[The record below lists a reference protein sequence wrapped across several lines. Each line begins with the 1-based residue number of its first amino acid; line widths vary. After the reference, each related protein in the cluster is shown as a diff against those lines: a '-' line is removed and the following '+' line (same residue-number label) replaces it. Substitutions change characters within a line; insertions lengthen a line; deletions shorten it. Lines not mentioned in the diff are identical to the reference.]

1 MVNLWVCNFFALLL
15 FIFIILIQILYFK
28 YFTLMNNY
36 IIIWVIAVLV
46 IYVIMQYNR
55 LVALRNNRENA
66 FADIDVQL
74 KLRFDL
80 VPNLVET
87 VKWYA
92 THEKSV
98 FENVSNAR
106 AAFVNA
112 WNADEKIEANNMLT
126 WALKSVFALAEAYP
140 DLKANTNFLQLQ
152 NELSDIENKIRAARR
167 FFNSATNEFNTYL
180 QGFPTNIFAGIFG
193 FKAASMFQ
201 IENEAERQ
209 NVKVQF

>member
-1 MVNLWVCNFFALLL
+1 MNTYIILWV
-15 FIFIILIQILYFK
+15 
-28 YFTLMNNY
+28 
-36 IIIWVIAVLV
+36 VAVLV
-46 IYVIMQYNR
+46 IYIIVQYNK

-106 AAFVNA
+106 SAFLWA
-112 WNADEKIEANNMLT
+112 WNADEKMEANNMLT

-152 NELSDIENKIRAARR
+152 NELSDIENKISAARR
-167 FFNSATNEFNTYL
+167 FFNSSTNEFNTYL
-180 QGFPTNIFAGIFG
+180 QWFPTNILAGIFG
-193 FKAASMFQ
+193 FKSENMFQ

>member
-1 MVNLWVCNFFALLL
+1 
-15 FIFIILIQILYFK
+15 
-28 YFTLMNNY
+28 MNNY

-80 VPNLVET
+80 VPNLIET

-106 AAFVNA
+106 AAFVGA
-112 WNADEKIEANNMLT
+112 GNADEKIEANNMLT
-126 WALKSVFALAEAYP
+126 WALKSVFALSEAYP

-152 NELSDIENKIRAARR
+152 NELSDIENKISSARR

-180 QGFPTNIFAGIFG
+180 QGFPTNVFAGIFG
-193 FKAASMFQ
+193 FKAATMFQ
-201 IENEAERQ
+201 IENEAERE
-209 NVKVQF
+209 NVKVSF